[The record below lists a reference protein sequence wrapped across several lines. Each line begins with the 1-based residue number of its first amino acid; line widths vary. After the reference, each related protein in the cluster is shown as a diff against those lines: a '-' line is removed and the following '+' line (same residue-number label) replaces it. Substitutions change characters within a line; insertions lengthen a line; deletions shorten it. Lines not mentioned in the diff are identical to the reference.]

1 MTPLPTRPMRLPVI
15 AIVISIL
22 MGPIPPLTHA
32 AEPTTRR
39 PTRIA
44 PQELALA
51 LQQLA
56 KDRDVQLVYRSE
68 LVADR
73 RTDGASGVL
82 TLDEALIQLLRG
94 SGLVYRYLGAGAVTL
109 VREE

>member
-1 MTPLPTRPMRLPVI
+1 MHLPVI
-15 AIVISIL
+15 AIALGVL
-22 MGPIPPLTHA
+22 MGPIAALTDSP
-32 AEPTTRR
+32 ESTTRR

-51 LQQLA
+51 LQTLA
-56 KDRDVQLVYRSE
+56 KERDVQLVYRSE

-73 RTDGASGVL
+73 RTDGASGSL
-82 TLDEALIQLLRG
+82 TLNEALSQLLRG
-94 SGLVYRYLGAGAVTL
+94 SGLVYRYLDECAVTL